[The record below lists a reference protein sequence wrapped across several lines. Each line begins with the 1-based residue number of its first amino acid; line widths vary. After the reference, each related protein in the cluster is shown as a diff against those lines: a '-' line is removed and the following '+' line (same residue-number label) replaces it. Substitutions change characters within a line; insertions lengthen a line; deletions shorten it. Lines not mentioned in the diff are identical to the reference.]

1 MILQTMMLQIDQPL
15 ETMQEG
21 TSKDKGIVGIV
32 WKHVEHGSNHC
43 FGDNRTSSHVYRCID
58 QHAKCSDRTT
68 DANQHLW
75 LVYKVAPQSRKGK
88 QHSIANAIHLG
99 TGIYIR
105 VVHVGLQARL
115 ETTFSIG
122 FGKGKGNIFVFMV
135 LLCTINRTNCQ
146 RTN

>member
-1 MILQTMMLQIDQPL
+1 MILQTMMLQVDQPL

-32 WKHVEHGSNHC
+32 WKHVEHSSNHC
-43 FGDNRTSSHVYRCID
+43 FGVNRTSPHVYRCID

-88 QHSIANAIHLG
+88 QHSIANAIHLS
-99 TGIYIR
+99 TGIHIR

-146 RTN
+146 RPN